1 MSYRQKIFIES
12 TPLINTHISGVG
24 QVLLETVKALDD
36 DRFIDTHDIRLFVP
50 INELSK
56 MNKYNFKNIKVISI
70 PIPHKFFSL
79 FSRLKY
85 AVPLDLLLGKGVY
98 IFPNFRN
105 WNLLFSKSLT
115 YIHDVCFAIYPQYVQ
130 PKNLQYLK
138 KYIQLWIKR
147 TDRVLTISQASKDEI
162 VERLGVA
169 NDKVSIILNT
179 VNTHFYKKQPHEAVE
194 KIKKKYSLDNYLLFI
209 GNIEPRKNLEN
220 LIKAFK
226 EAEITQPT
234 TLFIVGGDGWLNEN
248 VYSQI
253 EEARKLGLDVR
264 KNKSYVPD
272 DDLPALISGANA
284 LILPSWHEGYGLP
297 AVQAIACETVA
308 ICADIPSLRELSVT
322 YGDSMELFKPDD
334 TKALG
339 VLLNKYADQ
348 GSKSIK
354 TVHVSRDWADVVND
368 LIAESVSV
376 RSSL

>member
-1 MSYRQKIFIES
+1 MSYRQKIFIEA

-36 DRFIDTHDIRLFVP
+36 DRFIDTYDIRLFVP

-56 MNKYNFKNIKVISI
+56 MNKYSFNNIKVISI

-147 TDRVLTISQASKDEI
+147 TDRVLTISQSSKDEI
-162 VERLGVA
+162 VEHLGVA
-169 NDKVSIILNT
+169 HDKVSIILNT
-179 VNTHFYKKQPHEAVE
+179 VNTHFYKKQPREAVDN
-194 KIKKKYSLDNYLLFI
+194 IKKKYSLDNYLLFI

-226 EAEITQPT
+226 EAKITQPT

-248 VYSQI
+248 VYTQI
-253 EEARKLGLDVR
+253 EEAKKLGLDVR

-297 AVQAIACETVA
+297 AVQAIACGTVA

-339 VLLNKYADQ
+339 VLLYKYADE
-348 GSKSIK
+348 GNKSIK
-354 TVHVSRDWADVVND
+354 TVRVPREWADVVND